1 MYKNGV
7 NSLPATRQRSQ
18 EHRALH
24 KKVIDTCSVQR
35 TLQELTSSYR
45 ERVRGV
51 YGVKLT
57 WLTLRVGECA
67 EQPAACVRT
76 WDEEEASMSKY

>member
-7 NSLPATRQRSQ
+7 NLLPATRQRSQ
-18 EHRALH
+18 ELRALH
-24 KKVIDTCSVQR
+24 KKVIDTC
-35 TLQELTSSYR
+35 TEDAA
-45 ERVRGV
+45 RVNFIIPRAGARV